1 MKEENWSDDAAL
13 VEALRSLYLAEVE
26 RAARRPQNLLARVH
40 GKVRPR
46 APGWSLV
53 GLVAAGIILA
63 LAAVSGQLGHGLAP
77 IAGPNGGI
85 SGSTSMATT
94 RPSSPGESAPAFGPN
109 VGGIPET
116 GNGEPVLLGSAA
128 SVAFQNS
135 TDDRPILVGGWLDG
149 SQVYCAAF
157 TSTWRWSTC
166 YGYSLLSRPM
176 TGVSQ
181 IGVARGLSDAPIDAV
196 PEGSVLP
203 TVLRVHTHDPN
214 CPSGTRIDCAHL
226 PVLDAIV
233 WKGSV
238 EPMPNPDSTR
248 PASGISKPEA
258 VARALQFARKDSTVS
273 PTTVSAVDGPYL
285 AVAPPGAN
293 IPGDQWVWAITVS
306 GSFPAPD
313 CAAFDPSTPP
323 CLPNVA
329 TKLVVLD
336 YATGSVVLA
345 EAPAP

>member
-1 MKEENWSDDAAL
+1 MTQANWSDDAAL

-26 RAARRPQNLLARVH
+26 RAARGPRNLLVRVH
-40 GKVRPR
+40 GRVRPR

-53 GLVAAGIILA
+53 VVVAAGMILA
-63 LAAVSGQLGHGLAP
+63 LAVVSGPLGHGLAP
-77 IAGPNGGI
+77 IAGSKGGNL
-85 SGSTSMATT
+85 GGTSMATT
-94 RPSSPGESAPAFGPN
+94 SPSSPGESAPASGPN

-116 GNGEPVLLGSAA
+116 VNGEPVLMGSAA
-128 SVAFQNS
+128 SAAFQNS
-135 TDDRPILVGGWLDG
+135 TDDSPILVGGWLNG
-149 SQVYCAAF
+149 SQIYCAAF

-181 IGVARGLSDAPIDAV
+181 IAVARGLSDAPIDTV

-203 TVLRVHTHDPN
+203 IVLRVHTHDPN

-238 EPMPNPDSTR
+238 EPMPSPASTQ
-248 PASGISKPEA
+248 PPSGISKQDA
-258 VARALQFARKDSTVS
+258 IASALRFARESSTVS
-273 PTTVSAVDGPYL
+273 PKTVSALDGPYL

-313 CAAFDPSTPP
+313 CAASDPSTPA

-329 TKLVVLD
+329 TQLVVLD

>member
-1 MKEENWSDDAAL
+1 
-13 VEALRSLYLAEVE
+13 
-26 RAARRPQNLLARVH
+26 
-40 GKVRPR
+40 
-46 APGWSLV
+46 
-53 GLVAAGIILA
+53 
-63 LAAVSGQLGHGLAP
+63 
-77 IAGPNGGI
+77 
-85 SGSTSMATT
+85 
-94 RPSSPGESAPAFGPN
+94 
-109 VGGIPET
+109 
-116 GNGEPVLLGSAA
+116 
-128 SVAFQNS
+128 
-135 TDDRPILVGGWLDG
+135 
-149 SQVYCAAF
+149 
-157 TSTWRWSTC
+157 
-166 YGYSLLSRPM
+166 M

-203 TVLRVHTHDPN
+203 TVLRVHTHDPS

-226 PVLDAIV
+226 PVLDAVV

-238 EPMPNPDSTR
+238 EPMPSPDSTR

-313 CAAFDPSTPP
+313 CAAFDPSTPQ